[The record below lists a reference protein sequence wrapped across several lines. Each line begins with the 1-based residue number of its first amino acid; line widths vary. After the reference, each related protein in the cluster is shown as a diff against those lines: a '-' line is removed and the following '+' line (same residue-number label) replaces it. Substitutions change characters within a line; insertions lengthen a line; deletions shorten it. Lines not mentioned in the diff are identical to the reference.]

1 MGDGLAESDANPA
14 PTWCEHGG
22 VRLADRYPLLHQ
34 PDRWEWAQITMR
46 FSSQIPDD
54 DLVVSTHVV
63 AFVDDEVLLCQDAAS
78 GVWFLPGGTRE
89 PCESVEASLEREL
102 MEEAGARL
110 LGRFQRLG
118 AHVGISE
125 ADMPYRPHLPHPRQ
139 AWLWG
144 WADAE
149 IVGPP
154 TAPAEGEAI
163 SAVRHF
169 SVSEAVHRA
178 SNSAR
183 WVGELIVLA
192 AERRGIGYREPD

>member
-1 MGDGLAESDANPA
+1 M
-14 PTWCEHGG
+14 C
-22 VRLADRYPLLHQ
+22 LADRYPLLHQ
-34 PDRWEWAQITMR
+34 PDRWEWAKITMR
-46 FSSQIPDD
+46 FSSQLPDD

-63 AFVDDEVLLCQDAAS
+63 AFVDDEVLLCQDAES

-89 PCESVEASLEREL
+89 PGESVETSLDREL

-110 LGRFQRLG
+110 LGRFRRLG
-118 AHVGISE
+118 AHVGVSE
-125 ADMPYRPHLPHPRQ
+125 ATGPYRPHLPYPRQ

-163 SAVRHF
+163 SDVGHFPVAEAVR
-169 SVSEAVHRA
+169 RA
-178 SNSAR
+178 NRTES
-183 WVGELIVLA
+183 WLGELVAFA
-192 AERRGIGYREPD
+192 AERRRLGHEERG